1 VKETSN
7 KRALAAQP
15 FSFNAYEDNY
25 GAVMALCEASGRKPA
40 EELRDLLDEG
50 IRARKKCNGEGPES
64 STGTT
69 GQQTQR
75 EDDIAQLV
83 QLVQQLIH
91 RTTLHNDMML
101 RIGLHLREQYGMVL
115 ESVAAGYAA
124 RHLIWKYVVEG
135 ILREEGLTP
144 EQITQRLDE
153 ERRTWNAERDQAAD
167 LLEQAIRSL
176 GIGREE
182 VSGAA

>member
-1 VKETSN
+1 MKEIN
-7 KRALAAQP
+7 KRTLASQP

-50 IRARKKCNGEGPES
+50 INARLSRSGEGS
-64 STGTT
+64 RAVAVGSA
-69 GQQTQR
+69 QQTLSK
-75 EDDIAQLV
+75 DDTVQLAQELQQLV
-83 QLVQQLIH
+83 QKTSLQND
-91 RTTLHNDMML
+91 TLL
-101 RIGLHLREQYGMVL
+101 RVVLHLREQYGMVL

-124 RHLIWKYVVEG
+124 RHLIWKYVIEG
-135 ILREEGLTP
+135 MLRDEGLSP
-144 EQITQRLDE
+144 EQIMQRLDA

-176 GIGREE
+176 GSDRE
-182 VSGAA
+182 G

>member
-1 VKETSN
+1 MKEIN
-7 KRALAAQP
+7 KRTLAAQP

-50 IRARKKCNGEGPES
+50 ISARRKRSGEDSEATTAG
-64 STGTT
+64 T
-69 GQQTQR
+69 GQQTGCKD
-75 EDDIAQLV
+75 EIAQLV
-83 QLVQQLIH
+83 QVLQQLVQKAS
-91 RTTLHNDMML
+91 LHNDMLL
-101 RIGLHLREQYGMVL
+101 RVALHLREQYGMVL

-135 ILREEGLTP
+135 MLRDEGLSP
-144 EQITQRLDE
+144 EQILKRLDE

-167 LLEQAIRSL
+167 LLEQAIRNL
-176 GIGREE
+176 GIGRED
-182 VSGAA
+182 